1 MPDNRLYILASE
13 ALDLDSLASALLF
26 AEFWAELG
34 AKLQQTENC
43 TLPPKNANHHEYK
56 NSECNERQQKAVL
69 RELAALKREYAHCA
83 LCFLLP
89 LQTKQELLWR
99 RDIAYLLQFLNE
111 RDLRRSGPLDCLEQ
125 LFARAHCS
133 IQFCEPRF
141 YPQNS
146 VLILLDRHHLP
157 ESWDLEADRTELDS
171 QVLAIFDHRPD
182 SGSLAGARI
191 RHIQTATSC
200 VSVMIKQLFIKTPES
215 AGFAPSE
222 AAALLCLGA
231 LHLDRQQYGSLQPW
245 EQSIWQGL
253 VCRLSGSVLRQ
264 LETILQTIAQKRHEP
279 DLNLFEQANSDVK
292 IAAFMPENFSVAVA
306 TVPFALQA
314 LRELAQTGEL
324 APFVRQCLKHQQA
337 DFLILL
343 HRQKNP
349 CRALSFCFISNK
361 MKAPNLWEWN
371 ATKIEFF
378 LKRLHCSF
386 PFQIVYP
393 VFDNS
398 SQKRMTPLVQA
409 EQEDQ
414 SLSRKAFMPALRK
427 SFCALLQSDA

>member
-43 TLPPKNANHHEYK
+43 TIPPKNHHEYK
-56 NSECNERQQKAVL
+56 NNECNERQQKAVL
-69 RELAALKREYAHCA
+69 RELLALKREYAHCA

-111 RDLRRSGPLDCLEQ
+111 RDLRRSEPLDCLEQ
-125 LFARAHCS
+125 LFARAHCQV
-133 IQFCEPRF
+133 QFCEPRS

-146 VLILLDRHHLP
+146 GLILLDRHHLP
-157 ESWDLEADRTELDS
+157 ESWYLREAEKLDS

-182 SGSLAGARI
+182 SGTLAGARI

-200 VSVMIKQLFIKTPES
+200 VSVLLEIIFLFIKES
-215 AGFAPSE
+215 KNARFQSSE

-231 LHLDRQQYGSLQPW
+231 LHLDRQQYDSLQSW
-245 EQSIWQGL
+245 EEPIWQEL
-253 VCRLSGSVLRQ
+253 VRRLSGPVLRQ
-264 LETILQTIAQKRHEP
+264 LETILQTIAQKRHDP

-292 IAAFMPENFSVAVA
+292 IAAFMSFSVAVA

-324 APFVRQCLKHQQA
+324 AHFVRQCLKHQQA

-349 CRALSFCFISNK
+349 CRALSFCFISQK
-361 MKAPNLWEWN
+361 ISGLLPGSFQWSP
-371 ATKIEFF
+371 TKIKFF
-378 LKRLHCSF
+378 LKRLHCRF
-386 PFQIVYP
+386 PFRIVYP
-393 VFDNS
+393 IFDCFP
-398 SQKRMTPLVQA
+398 QQVPLVQA

-427 SFCALLQSDA
+427 SFCALLQRKDS